1 MKLSLLL
8 ENVPALYTGEPD
20 TEISAIVSDS
30 RKLRPGCAF
39 VCIKGGKNDGHDF
52 AEAAVAAGAAALI
65 VERPV
70 NVASNIPV
78 VTVPDSRLALA
89 HMWNAWYGNPTDGLT
104 CVGITGTNGKT
115 TTSYAVKA
123 ILEADGRRVGVI
135 GTLGTM
141 VADRAAGLPNGGSD
155 MVFSGAAMTTP
166 DPEVLYRLIRD
177 MRESGVDTVVMEV
190 SSHALAQSKVAPIC
204 FDAAVFTNLGED
216 HLDFHKTKENYF
228 MAKLALF
235 RQCKQAIVNYDD
247 PYGRRIAAETDAPV
261 QLCSMDIAAR
271 EEVAFCA
278 DRFVNRREDGLE
290 YTVLSGADAV
300 KVRTPIIGAFN
311 ASNTLLAAA
320 CAMSLGAKPESVR
333 SALKS
338 FSGVEGRMERIPDP
352 SGACTFSVI
361 IDYAHTPEAMHNAI
375 DCLGGRTKGRILTL
389 FGCGGDRDP
398 AKRPKMGK
406 IGVTESDFAI
416 ITSDNCR
423 TESPHAILSDILM
436 GVGDA
441 KNYVVI
447 CDRGEAIRY
456 AMDLAQPGD
465 VLLLLGKGHE
475 KYEIT
480 KEGKI
485 PFDEKQIVLDCYR
498 SLSEK

>member
-1 MKLSLLL
+1 MRLSLLL
-8 ENVPALYTGEPD
+8 ENVTAHYAGNPD
-20 TEISAIVSDS
+20 VEASAIVSDS
-30 RKLRPGCAF
+30 RKLSPGCAF

-52 AEAAVAAGAAALI
+52 AAAAVAAGAVALI

-70 NVASNIPV
+70 AAPSHVTV

-89 HMWNAWYGNPTDGLT
+89 FMWSAWYGNPAAGLA

-115 TTSYAVKA
+115 TTSYALKA
-123 ILEADGRRVGVI
+123 ILEADGRHVGVI

-141 VADRAAGLPNGGSD
+141 VADRAEGLPNGGSD
-155 MVFSGAAMTTP
+155 MVFAGAAMTTP

-177 MRESGVDTVVMEV
+177 MRDTGVDTVVMEV

-216 HLDFHKTKENYF
+216 HLDFHKTKESYF
-228 MAKLALF
+228 LAKLALF
-235 RQCKQAIVNYDD
+235 RRCKQGIVNYDD
-247 PYGRRIAAETDAPV
+247 PYGRRIAGETDGTIHF
-261 QLCSMDIAAR
+261 CSMDASNR
-271 EEVAFCA
+271 ELVAYCA
-278 DRFVNRREDGLE
+278 DRFVNRRENGIE
-290 YTVLSGADAV
+290 YTLLSAGASV
-300 KVRTPIIGAFN
+300 KVQSPVIGAFN
-311 ASNTLLAAA
+311 GSNTLLAAA
-320 CAMSLGAKPESVR
+320 CALSMGARNESVR
-333 SALKS
+333 SALKR
-338 FSGVEGRMERIPDP
+338 FGGVDGRMERVADP
-352 SGACTFSVI
+352 YGTCAFSVI
-361 IDYAHTPEAMHNAI
+361 IDYAHTPEAMQNAI
-375 DCLGGRTKGRILTL
+375 ACLGKAKGRILTL

-398 AKRPKMGK
+398 SKRPKMGK

-465 VLLLLGKGHE
+465 ILLLLGKGHE

-480 KEGKI
+480 AEGKI
-485 PFDEKQIVLDCYR
+485 PFDEKQIVLDCFR